1 MNFSIFAQIKKWS
14 MQFDVHS
21 KIYNDFESFESLLKK
36 WRSNGDSIVFTNGCF
51 DIIHHGH
58 LDSLIKSSAFGTR
71 LVVGLNS
78 DNSVKRFKGEGRP
91 VFHIEAR
98 SMIMASF
105 VFVDAVVVFEED
117 TPAELIAQI
126 LPDVLVKGSEYELH
140 EVVGYETVLRN
151 GGRVERIDLVPE
163 ISTTEIIKRIK
174 RLE

>member
-1 MNFSIFAQIKKWS
+1 
-14 MQFDVHS
+14 
-21 KIYNDFESFESLLKK
+21 
-36 WRSNGDSIVFTNGCF
+36 
-51 DIIHHGH
+51 
-58 LDSLIKSSAFGTR
+58 
-71 LVVGLNS
+71 
-78 DNSVKRFKGEGRP
+78 
-91 VFHIEAR
+91 
-98 SMIMASF
+98 MIMASF